1 MSRSVH
7 LVLPSRSVGGESHGV
22 SLHSKFAAWGGSS
35 SSSHVFAEAHSDYIY
50 IYLESPKT
58 FFFCVFVLGLICLRF
73 CSKNAFLEMRL
84 KVYIIS
90 CPKNQGP
97 SAGESFEGPNPCG
110 TCRVRSPS
118 SSEGPMMVRVELLSE
133 KASVQV

>member
-1 MSRSVH
+1 MGFHFTQSSQHGGVH
-7 LVLPSRSVGGESHGV
+7 LVHPTFLRKHIVII
-22 SLHSKFAAWGGSS
+22 
-35 SSSHVFAEAHSDYIY
+35 YIY